1 MPSYTASRLK
11 FWSGCDKSLRQK
23 DVRLCLSSPFTLAE
37 KGRRGTGRQPLSP
50 PQHTEARSAMNAPNR
65 RTIRGARFK
74 SDPDG

>member
-23 DVRLCLSSPFTLAE
+23 DVRLCLSPPFTLAE
-37 KGRRGTGRQPLSP
+37 KGRGERGAAALISASAHRSP
-50 PQHTEARSAMNAPNR
+50 ERDEPNR

>member
-23 DVRLCLSSPFTLAE
+23 DVRLCLSSPFMLAE
-37 KGRRGTGRQPLSP
+37 KGRGQPLSP